1 MCTDARWTA
10 ISNGTFHRVQSARS
24 INAKPAL
31 SFSLSFCASF
41 SLTDFINE
49 EVLVFKENARQKNRF
64 ELFMKLLP
72 RFDGERERGGHP
84 RTLV

>member
-1 MCTDARWTA
+1 MCIDARWTA

-24 INAKPAL
+24 INAKPA
-31 SFSLSFCASF
+31 LSFCASF